1 MGLLMKNKMRIQYG
15 IVLLLVLTAMPFV
28 LAGEITTDSYSI
40 DAHHTGT
47 ATSGNSSTGSYGF
60 RYTTTYEQGSNRD
73 VATQSYSANSGWL
86 NNSLY
91 TNNDELAAE
100 SVCDSNNLNLCVDE
114 PGCSGAGGYW
124 YNNVC
129 NSASQPQEENATKTQ
144 KHGDGGVATGR
155 VVDSIQKTI
164 RDGRSEELRKKDK
177 IEIKIS
183 NKNYTH
189 IYLLELVEFGEEDAL
204 IRVYIAENYTESK
217 KGVTGKAI
225 EDSLAEY
232 LAFRIKLGEE
242 KKIDLTEDGFYD
254 LYISL
259 DEIRDGR
266 AFIYIESIHEEI
278 VKEVEKIEVREAEES
293 EVGLMSKINFVFA
306 FIIAALVLV
315 VLGFFFRGRFKMV
328 YLKGRLEQ
336 LGRLRERRAISKRTY
351 ESEKEGLVKTLLES
365 IGPRGFAV
373 VLAGLLAIV
382 IFGFGA
388 KMSGFTIAATTG
400 FASDNVLGIVLF
412 AILVIA
418 AVLAVV
424 HRKRIKEHVTSIG
437 KKHPKNSIRGLI
449 KKKVYTEDGNY
460 VGVVKDVV
468 LHENKIYSLKISL
481 GKKLKSKK
489 KGIVVKYKNVHRT
502 GHVVILDKKVAGH
515 L

>member
-40 DAHHTGT
+40 DTHHTGT

-73 VATQSYSANSGWL
+73 VASVSYSANSGWL

-91 TNNDELAAE
+91 TNNDELAE
-100 SVCDSNNLNLCVDE
+100 ELVCDSNNLNLCLTEGDCRG
-114 PGCSGAGGYW
+114 PGGYW

-129 NSASQPQEENATKTQ
+129 NSAPQPQEENATKTQ

-155 VVDSIQKTI
+155 VVGSVDKTLRQKVA
-164 RDGRSEELRKKDK
+164 EELKIGER

-183 NKNYTH
+183 ELDNYH
-189 IYLLELVEFGEEDAL
+189 VYELELAEITEEDVL
-204 IRVYIAENYTESK
+204 IKIYFVDEIDDGNRSI
-217 KGVTGKAI
+217 TGRAVHEKS
-225 EDSLAEY
+225 EF
-232 LAFRIKLGEE
+232 LAFRLNVGGE
-242 KKIDLTEDGFYD
+242 KKIDLIDDGFYD
-254 LYISL
+254 LYVTI
-259 DEIRDGR
+259 DEIRSKS
-266 AFIYIESIHEEI
+266 AFIYLESIHEEI